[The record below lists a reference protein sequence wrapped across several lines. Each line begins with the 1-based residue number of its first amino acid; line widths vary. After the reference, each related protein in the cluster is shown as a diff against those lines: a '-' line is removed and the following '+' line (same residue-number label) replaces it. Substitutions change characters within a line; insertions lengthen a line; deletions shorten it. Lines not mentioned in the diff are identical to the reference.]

1 MMDKKQKYL
10 QTIQLQLLK
19 ALDHLDYSY
28 QKVLVL
34 PTNPAELDEETLET
48 WESFAARFSR
58 VVDIF
63 LMRVLK
69 AQIKFSDPGFDGTL
83 RDYLNQAEK
92 INLITD
98 TAEWLMLREL
108 RNIAAHEYNDKGL
121 MDFLEKLRHY
131 CPKLLV
137 LKQQYASIN

>member
-1 MMDKKQKYL
+1 MDKNQKYL
-10 QTIQLQLLK
+10 RKIQDQLLK
-19 ALDHLDYSY
+19 ALVHLEYSY

-34 PTNPAELDEETLET
+34 PTNPNELDEETLET

-69 AQIKFSDPGFDGTL
+69 AQIKFNDPGFDGTL

-92 INLITD
+92 LNLID
-98 TAEWLMLREL
+98 NTADWLELREL
-108 RNIAAHEYNDKGL
+108 RNITAHEYNDKGL
-121 MDFLEKLRHY
+121 TNFLEKLRTS
-131 CPKLLV
+131 CPKLLI
-137 LKQQYASIN
+137 LKNQYASIN